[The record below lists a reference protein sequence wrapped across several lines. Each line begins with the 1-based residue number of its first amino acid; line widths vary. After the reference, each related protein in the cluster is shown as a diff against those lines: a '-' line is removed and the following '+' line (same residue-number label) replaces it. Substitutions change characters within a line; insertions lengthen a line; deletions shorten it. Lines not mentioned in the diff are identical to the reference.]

1 MCGVTIRAVVFDLD
15 DTLYPESAYVA
26 SGFRAVGEALAKE
39 RSLYGVGELAASLA
53 ASGARGNV
61 FDEALRRSGV
71 AAEEVGG
78 LVAWSVERYRD
89 HLPDI
94 ALFPEA
100 SEVLDVLRGRVKIG
114 VLTDGWLAA
123 QRRKVEALGLAARV
137 DAVVF
142 SDSFGRE
149 HWKPSE
155 VPYRAVAE
163 ALGVAHDGC
172 VYIAD
177 NPAKDFITA
186 RALGWRTVQVS
197 RPGQTHPS
205 VAPSGAHAAEVSAVG
220 LREAMAVVA
229 GWGA

>member
-1 MCGVTIRAVVFDLD
+1 MTIRAVVFDLD

-39 RSLYGVGELAASLA
+39 HSLHGFGELAASLA
-53 ASGARGNV
+53 ASGVRGNV

-71 AAEEVGG
+71 AAERVGA

-89 HLPDI
+89 HRPDI

-100 SEVLDVLRGRVKIG
+100 HEALDGLRGKVKIG

-123 QRRKVEALGLAARV
+123 QRRKVEALGLAERV

-155 VPYRAVAE
+155 VPYRAVAD

-205 VAPSGAHAAEVSAVG
+205 VAPSDAHAAEVSAVG
-220 LREAMAVVA
+220 LREAMAIVA
-229 GWGA
+229 GWR

>member
-1 MCGVTIRAVVFDLD
+1 MSDVTIRAVVFDLD
-15 DTLYPESAYVA
+15 DTLFPEAAYVA
-26 SGFRAVGEALAKE
+26 SGFRAVGAGLARE
-39 RSLYGVGELAASLA
+39 RGIEGFGERAAAIA
-53 ASGARGNV
+53 AAGARGDV

-71 AAEEVGG
+71 AEGDLRP
-78 LVAWSVERYRD
+78 LVSWCVARYRE
-89 HLPDI
+89 HRPDI

-100 SEVLDVLRGRVKIG
+100 REALDALRGRAKLG
-114 VLTDGWLAA
+114 VLTDGWLVA

-137 DAVVF
+137 DAVVY

-172 VYIAD
+172 VYVAD

-186 RALGWRTVQVS
+186 RALGWRTVQVA
-197 RPGQTHPS
+197 RPGQTHAAE
-205 VAPSGAHAAEVSAVG
+205 APSAAHAAEVSAPD
-220 LREAMAVVA
+220 LRAALA
-229 GWGA
+229 TLTAWTG

>member
-1 MCGVTIRAVVFDLD
+1 MTIRAVVFDLD

-26 SGFRAVGEALAKE
+26 SGFRAVGDALSRE
-39 RSLYGVGELAASLA
+39 HGVTGFGELAASLA
-53 ASGARGNV
+53 ASGVRGNV
-61 FDEALRRSGV
+61 FDEALRRLGRGDD
-71 AAEEVGG
+71 AGR
-78 LVAWSVERYRD
+78 LVPWCVTTYRE
-89 HLPDI
+89 HLPAI
-94 ALFPEA
+94 ELFPEA
-100 SEVLDVLRGRVKIG
+100 REALEELHGQVKLG

-149 HWKPSE
+149 HWKPSP

-172 VYIAD
+172 VYVAD

-186 RALGWRTVQVS
+186 RSLGWRTVQVS
-197 RPGQTHPS
+197 RPGQTHPA
-205 VAPSGAHAAEVSAVG
+205 VPPSEAHAADATAAG

-229 GWGA
+229 GWR

>member
-1 MCGVTIRAVVFDLD
+1 MSGVTIRAVVFDLD

-26 SGFRAVGEALAKE
+26 SGFRAVGDGLARE
-39 RSLYGVGELAASLA
+39 HSLHGVGELAASLA
-53 ASGARGNV
+53 ASGVRGNV

-71 AAEEVGG
+71 AAGEVGRM
-78 LVAWSVERYRD
+78 VAWCVERYRD

-100 SEVLDVLRGRVKIG
+100 GEVLDSLHGRVKIG

-123 QRRKVEALGLAARV
+123 QRRKVEALRLAARV

-163 ALGVAHDGC
+163 ALGVPHDGC

-205 VAPSGAHAAEVSAVG
+205 EAPSEAHAAEVSAVG